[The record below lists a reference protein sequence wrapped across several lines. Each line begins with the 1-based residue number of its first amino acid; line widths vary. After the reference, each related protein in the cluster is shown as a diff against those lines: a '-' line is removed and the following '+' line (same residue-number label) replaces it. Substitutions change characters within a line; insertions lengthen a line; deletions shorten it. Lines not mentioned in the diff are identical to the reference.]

1 MAADDDA
8 SQLLFPQKMDA
19 LAFPLYQAQSIDRGS
34 DGYQRNISDWAD
46 VLKEYQD
53 GLEWCASQG
62 MKHYEDRHVRRGLL
76 LGMYSSPSQHMR
88 RSDV

>member
-8 SQLLFPQKMDA
+8 SQLLFPQKTDA
-19 LAFPLYQAQSIDRGS
+19 LAFPLYQAHSIDRGS
-34 DGYQRNISDWAD
+34 DRYQRNTSDWAD

-62 MKHYEDRHVRRGLL
+62 TKHYEDRHVRRGLL
-76 LGMYSSPSQHMR
+76 LGMDGSPSQSVG